1 MTPETP
7 ESLAARLAAVE
18 AELLR
23 VKAERDLYKSSAN
36 YLLYGPDPYRTPTPE
51 EVEEMISA
59 PRGQPLRD
67 IIAEVERK
75 LAAR

>member
-23 VKAERDLYKSSAN
+23 VKVAVGLY
-36 YLLYGPDPYRTPTPE
+36 LIPTHDFQF
-51 EVEEMISA
+51 A
-59 PRGQPLRD
+59 RLDQPGN
-67 IIAEVERK
+67 EFGT
-75 LAAR
+75 

>member
-36 YLLYGPDPYRTPTPE
+36 YLLYSPDPYRTPTPE

-59 PRGQPLRD
+59 PRGEPLRD